1 MNIVIFFI
9 LIFLIFGCGK
19 NFVQKKIEIS
29 SSIIKWNE
37 NDELPS
43 IKFCDE
49 IGTQLERNTC
59 FKEKLTNSIYNNI
72 DFSEIVVHN
81 NLNDTLIIS
90 LLIDQTGKVSLLK
103 SSIPSKIKKQI
114 PIIDIIMLKAISNLP
129 NILPATKTNI
139 GVQVSSSFELPII
152 LKTK

>member
-1 MNIVIFFI
+1 MKIVNFFI

-114 PIIDIIMLKAISNLP
+114 PMFSCISTSHRSC
-129 NILPATKTNI
+129 TK
-139 GVQVSSSFELPII
+139 
-152 LKTK
+152 K